1 MNFMIIFGLFAL
13 AAYAVQII
21 LGLKQIKH
29 FNIDKAFV
37 GAGGVKASR
46 TCSYWTSVW

>member
-29 FNIDKAFV
+29 FNSIYRAI
-37 GAGGVKASR
+37 KASR